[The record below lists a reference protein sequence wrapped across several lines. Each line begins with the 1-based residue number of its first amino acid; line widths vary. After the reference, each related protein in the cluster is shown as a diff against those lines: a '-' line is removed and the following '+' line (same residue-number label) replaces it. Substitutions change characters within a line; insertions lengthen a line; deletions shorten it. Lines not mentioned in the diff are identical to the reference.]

1 MVKSMYSGVTGMK
14 SHQTKMDVIG
24 NNIANVNT
32 YGFKSSRATFRDVYY
47 QNLRNAAAPSAT
59 TGGTGP
65 SGVGYGAS
73 IGSVDLLMT
82 QSSVTN
88 TGNQMDVAIN
98 GDGFFQVMD
107 ADGNTFYTRAGMLDI
122 DSEGNLV
129 DMNGYYV
136 LGTNGSPLGKP
147 ASSDPINI
155 IGQMG
160 SVPAS
165 KSAIEKTINEK
176 LFTVTAGT
184 ETTEGNVNIVLN
196 ASSSLPVG
204 KRAEAVVGTNNIV
217 VTLNAKE
224 SFSSMS
230 DLQEAINTA
239 ITEGNGGKAHPAGDF
254 QFSMDPDT
262 FTEALTGDQVV
273 GQNFG
278 YYAGEVKFP
287 PNGIWGFK
295 FLSAGNEFEVNA
307 DMEFEL
313 ACTEMN
319 GEKVFTMTA
328 TAGNKVYTG
337 EVKQSQMTSSG
348 KLLLKANGSE
358 TDYIEVSYPT
368 FNALLNKVDMSK
380 ALTWTPLAAA
390 PADVAALNAELA
402 AGNLFGGLT
411 GTIPDDITAPN
422 NLVPTL
428 THNPG
433 GTPPFTM
440 TIGQYEATFDKSN
453 CGKNVTF
460 TDGTEE
466 FNLKLPSYEKMLGA
480 ADATSITF
488 PVQAPIEQ
496 ANITNSA
503 PSKDLGMN
511 SFKLTGGTAGGA
523 VEMKDLTGIIIGADG
538 VIVANHGIIGQKEVG
553 RIDLAN
559 FNNPASLIQS
569 GNSYYAASAN
579 SGEAGLAVPGT
590 NGTGTL
596 KTSSLELSNVDLSQ
610 EFADMI
616 TTQRGFQ
623 ANSRLITV
631 SDTMLEELV
640 NLKR

>member
-217 VTLNAKE
+217 VTLNSKE

-278 YYAGEVKFP
+278 YYAGEVQFP

-295 FLSAGNEFEVNA
+295 FLSAGNEFEVN
-307 DMEFEL
+307 DEMVFEM
-313 ACTEMN
+313 AVEKVN
-319 GEKVFTMTA
+319 GEDVFTVTA

-368 FNALLNKVDMSK
+368 YNAVLNKADLQNS
-380 ALTWTPLAAA
+380 PLAWTVD
-390 PADVAALNAELA
+390 PAFADTAALNAALA
-402 AGNLFGGLT
+402 AGTLFGGLS
-411 GTIPDDITAPN
+411 GTIPDTVTASDASLNFTAPD
-422 NLVPTL
+422 TFAL
-428 THNPG
+428 TIAG
-433 GTPPFTM
+433 YS
-440 TIGQYEATFDKSN
+440 QTFKKSD
-453 CGKNVTF
+453 CGKNITLTGG
-460 TDGTEE
+460 TDPAEIT
-466 FNLKLPSYEKMLGA
+466 LKLPSYEKLLAA
-480 ADATSITF
+480 ADSGTLVFAASDAI
-488 PVQAPIEQ
+488 PQE
-496 ANITNSA
+496 NITNSA

>member
-217 VTLNAKE
+217 VTLNSKE

-278 YYAGEVKFP
+278 YYAGEVQFP

-295 FLSAGNEFEVNA
+295 FLSAGNEFEVN
-307 DMEFEL
+307 DEMVFEM
-313 ACTEMN
+313 AVEKVN
-319 GEKVFTMTA
+319 GEDVFTVTA

-368 FNALLNKVDMSK
+368 YNAVLNKADLQNS
-380 ALTWTPLAAA
+380 PLAWTVD
-390 PADVAALNAELA
+390 PAFADTAALNAALA
-402 AGNLFGGLT
+402 AGTLFGGLS
-411 GTIPDDITAPN
+411 GTIPDTVTASDASLNFTAPD
-422 NLVPTL
+422 TFAL
-428 THNPG
+428 TIAG
-433 GTPPFTM
+433 YS
-440 TIGQYEATFDKSN
+440 QTFKKSD
-453 CGKNVTF
+453 CGKNITLTGG
-460 TDGTEE
+460 TDPAEIT
-466 FNLKLPSYEKMLGA
+466 LKLPSYEKLLAA
-480 ADATSITF
+480 ADSGTLVF
-488 PVQAPIEQ
+488 APSDAIPQE
-496 ANITNSA
+496 NITNSA

>member
-73 IGSVDLLMT
+73 IGSVDLLMI

-217 VTLNAKE
+217 VTLNSKE

-278 YYAGEVKFP
+278 YYAGEVQFP

-295 FLSAGNEFEVNA
+295 FLSTGNEFEVN
-307 DMEFEL
+307 DEMVFEM
-313 ACTEMN
+313 AVEKVN
-319 GEKVFTMTA
+319 GEDVFTVTA

-368 FNALLNKVDMSK
+368 YNAVLNKADLQNS
-380 ALTWTPLAAA
+380 PLAWSVD
-390 PADVAALNAELA
+390 PAFADTAALNAALA
-402 AGNLFGGLT
+402 AGTLFGGLS
-411 GTIPDDITAPN
+411 GTIPDTVKASDASLNFTAPD
-422 NLVPTL
+422 TFAL
-428 THNPG
+428 TIAG
-433 GTPPFTM
+433 YS
-440 TIGQYEATFDKSN
+440 QTFKKSD
-453 CGKNVTF
+453 CGKNITLTGG
-460 TDGTEE
+460 TDPAEIT
-466 FNLKLPSYEKMLGA
+466 LKLPSYEKLLAA
-480 ADATSITF
+480 ADSGTLVFAASDAI
-488 PVQAPIEQ
+488 PQE
-496 ANITNSA
+496 NITNSA

>member
-82 QSSVTN
+82 RSSVTN

-217 VTLNAKE
+217 VTLNSKE

-278 YYAGEVKFP
+278 YYAGEVQFP

-295 FLSAGNEFEVNA
+295 FLSTGNEFEVN
-307 DMEFEL
+307 DEMVFEM
-313 ACTEMN
+313 AVEKVN
-319 GEKVFTMTA
+319 GEDVFTVTA

-368 FNALLNKVDMSK
+368 YNAVLNKADLQNS
-380 ALTWTPLAAA
+380 PLAWPVD
-390 PADVAALNAELA
+390 PAFADTAALNAALA
-402 AGNLFGGLT
+402 AGTLFGGLS
-411 GTIPDDITAPN
+411 GTIPDTVKASDASLNFTAPD
-422 NLVPTL
+422 TFAL
-428 THNPG
+428 TIAG
-433 GTPPFTM
+433 YS
-440 TIGQYEATFDKSN
+440 QTFKKSD
-453 CGKNVTF
+453 CGKNITLTGG
-460 TDGTEE
+460 TDPAEIT
-466 FNLKLPSYEKMLGA
+466 LKLPSYEKLLAA
-480 ADATSITF
+480 ADSGTLVFAASDAI
-488 PVQAPIEQ
+488 PQE
-496 ANITNSA
+496 NITNSA

>member
-217 VTLNAKE
+217 VTLNSKE

-295 FLSAGNEFEVNA
+295 FLSAGNEFEVN
-307 DMEFEL
+307 DEMVFEM
-313 ACTEMN
+313 AVEKVN
-319 GEKVFTMTA
+319 GEDVFTVTA

-368 FNALLNKVDMSK
+368 YNAVLNKADLQNS
-380 ALTWTPLAAA
+380 PLAWTVD
-390 PADVAALNAELA
+390 PAFADTAALNAALA
-402 AGNLFGGLT
+402 AGTLFGGLS
-411 GTIPDDITAPN
+411 GTIPDTVTVSDASLNFTAPD
-422 NLVPTL
+422 TFAL
-428 THNPG
+428 TIAG
-433 GTPPFTM
+433 YS
-440 TIGQYEATFDKSN
+440 QTFKKSD
-453 CGKNVTF
+453 CGKNITLTGG
-460 TDGTEE
+460 TDPAEIT
-466 FNLKLPSYEKMLGA
+466 LKLPSYEKLLAA
-480 ADATSITF
+480 ADSGTLVFAASDAI
-488 PVQAPIEQ
+488 PQE
-496 ANITNSA
+496 NITNSA

>member
-217 VTLNAKE
+217 VTLNSKE

-295 FLSAGNEFEVNA
+295 FLSAGNEFEVN
-307 DMEFEL
+307 DEMVFEM
-313 ACTEMN
+313 AVEKVN
-319 GEKVFTMTA
+319 GEDVFTVTA

-368 FNALLNKVDMSK
+368 YNAVLNKADLQNS
-380 ALTWTPLAAA
+380 PLAWTVD
-390 PADVAALNAELA
+390 PAFADTAALNAALA
-402 AGNLFGGLT
+402 AGTLFGGLS
-411 GTIPDDITAPN
+411 GTIPDTVTASDASLNFTAPD
-422 NLVPTL
+422 TFAL
-428 THNPG
+428 TIAG
-433 GTPPFTM
+433 YS
-440 TIGQYEATFDKSN
+440 QTFKKSD
-453 CGKNVTF
+453 CGKNITLTGG
-460 TDGTEE
+460 TDPAEIT
-466 FNLKLPSYEKMLGA
+466 LKLPSYEKLLAA
-480 ADATSITF
+480 ADSGTLVFAASDAI
-488 PVQAPIEQ
+488 PQE
-496 ANITNSA
+496 NITNSA

>member
-82 QSSVTN
+82 PSSVTN

-107 ADGNTFYTRAGMLDI
+107 ADGNTFYTRAGLLDI

-217 VTLNAKE
+217 VTLNSKE

-278 YYAGEVKFP
+278 YYAGEVQFP

-295 FLSAGNEFEVNA
+295 FLSAGNEFEVN
-307 DMEFEL
+307 DEMVFEM
-313 ACTEMN
+313 AVEKVN
-319 GEKVFTMTA
+319 GEDVFTVTA

-368 FNALLNKVDMSK
+368 YNAVLNKADLQNS
-380 ALTWTPLAAA
+380 PLAWTVD
-390 PADVAALNAELA
+390 PAFADTAALNAALA
-402 AGNLFGGLT
+402 AGTLFGGLS
-411 GTIPDDITAPN
+411 GTIPDTVKASDASLNFTAPD
-422 NLVPTL
+422 TFAL
-428 THNPG
+428 TIAG
-433 GTPPFTM
+433 YS
-440 TIGQYEATFDKSN
+440 QTFKKSD
-453 CGKNVTF
+453 CGKNITLTGG
-460 TDGTEE
+460 TDPAEIT
-466 FNLKLPSYEKMLGA
+466 LKLPSYEKLLAA
-480 ADATSITF
+480 ADSGTLVFAASDAI
-488 PVQAPIEQ
+488 PQE
-496 ANITNSA
+496 NITNSA

-523 VEMKDLTGIIIGADG
+523 VEMKDLTGIIIGEDG

>member
-1 MVKSMYSGVTGMK
+1 
-14 SHQTKMDVIG
+14 
-24 NNIANVNT
+24 
-32 YGFKSSRATFRDVYY
+32 
-47 QNLRNAAAPSAT
+47 
-59 TGGTGP
+59 
-65 SGVGYGAS
+65 
-73 IGSVDLLMT
+73 
-82 QSSVTN
+82 
-88 TGNQMDVAIN
+88 
-98 GDGFFQVMD
+98 
-107 ADGNTFYTRAGMLDI
+107 
-122 DSEGNLV
+122 
-129 DMNGYYV
+129 
-136 LGTNGSPLGKP
+136 
-147 ASSDPINI
+147 
-155 IGQMG
+155 
-160 SVPAS
+160 
-165 KSAIEKTINEK
+165 
-176 LFTVTAGT
+176 
-184 ETTEGNVNIVLN
+184 
-196 ASSSLPVG
+196 
-204 KRAEAVVGTNNIV
+204 
-217 VTLNAKE
+217 
-224 SFSSMS
+224 
-230 DLQEAINTA
+230 
-239 ITEGNGGKAHPAGDF
+239 
-254 QFSMDPDT
+254 MDPDT

-295 FLSAGNEFEVNA
+295 FLSAGNEFEVN
-307 DMEFEL
+307 DEMVFEM
-313 ACTEMN
+313 AVEKVN
-319 GEKVFTMTA
+319 GEDVFTVTA

-368 FNALLNKVDMSK
+368 YNAVLNKADLQNS
-380 ALTWTPLAAA
+380 PLAWTVD
-390 PADVAALNAELA
+390 PAFADTAALNAALA
-402 AGNLFGGLT
+402 AGTLFGGLS
-411 GTIPDDITAPN
+411 GTIPDTVTASDASLNFTAPD
-422 NLVPTL
+422 TFAL
-428 THNPG
+428 TIAG
-433 GTPPFTM
+433 YS
-440 TIGQYEATFDKSN
+440 QTFKKSD
-453 CGKNVTF
+453 CGKNITLTGG
-460 TDGTEE
+460 TDPAEIT
-466 FNLKLPSYEKMLGA
+466 LKLPSYEKLLAA
-480 ADATSITF
+480 ADSGTLVFAASDAI
-488 PVQAPIEQ
+488 PQE
-496 ANITNSA
+496 NITNSA

>member
-217 VTLNAKE
+217 VTLNSKE

-278 YYAGEVKFP
+278 YYAGEVQFP

-295 FLSAGNEFEVNA
+295 FLSAGNEFEVN
-307 DMEFEL
+307 DEMVFEM
-313 ACTEMN
+313 AVEKVN
-319 GEKVFTMTA
+319 GEDVFTVTA

-368 FNALLNKVDMSK
+368 YNAVLNKADLQNS
-380 ALTWTPLAAA
+380 PLAWTVD
-390 PADVAALNAELA
+390 PAFADTAALNAALA
-402 AGNLFGGLT
+402 AGTLFGGLS
-411 GTIPDDITAPN
+411 GTIPDTVTASDASLNFTAPD
-422 NLVPTL
+422 TFAL
-428 THNPG
+428 TIAG
-433 GTPPFTM
+433 YS
-440 TIGQYEATFDKSN
+440 QTFKKSD
-453 CGKNVTF
+453 CGKNITLTGG
-460 TDGTEE
+460 TDPAEIT
-466 FNLKLPSYEKMLGA
+466 LKLPSYEKLLAA
-480 ADATSITF
+480 ADSGTLVFAASDAI
-488 PVQAPIEQ
+488 PQE
-496 ANITNSA
+496 NITNSA

-523 VEMKDLTGIIIGADG
+523 VEMKDLTGIIIGEDG

>member
-82 QSSVTN
+82 RSSVTN

-217 VTLNAKE
+217 VTLNSKE

-278 YYAGEVKFP
+278 YYAGEVQFP

-295 FLSAGNEFEVNA
+295 FLSAGNEFEVN
-307 DMEFEL
+307 DEMVFEM
-313 ACTEMN
+313 AVEKVN
-319 GEKVFTMTA
+319 GEDVFTVTA

-368 FNALLNKVDMSK
+368 YNAVLNKADLQNS
-380 ALTWTPLAAA
+380 PLAWTVD
-390 PADVAALNAELA
+390 PAFADTAALNAALA
-402 AGNLFGGLT
+402 AGTLFGGLS
-411 GTIPDDITAPN
+411 GTIPDTVTASDASLNFTAPD
-422 NLVPTL
+422 TFAL
-428 THNPG
+428 TIAG
-433 GTPPFTM
+433 YS
-440 TIGQYEATFDKSN
+440 QTFKKSD
-453 CGKNVTF
+453 CGKNITLTGG
-460 TDGTEE
+460 TDPAEIT
-466 FNLKLPSYEKMLGA
+466 LKLPSYEKLLAA
-480 ADATSITF
+480 ADSGTLVF
-488 PVQAPIEQ
+488 APSDAIPQE
-496 ANITNSA
+496 NITNSA

>member
-217 VTLNAKE
+217 VTLNSKE

-295 FLSAGNEFEVNA
+295 FLSAGNEFEVN
-307 DMEFEL
+307 DKMVFEM
-313 ACTEMN
+313 AVEKVN
-319 GEKVFTMTA
+319 GEDVFTVTA

-368 FNALLNKVDMSK
+368 YNAVLNKADLQNS
-380 ALTWTPLAAA
+380 PLAWTVD
-390 PADVAALNAELA
+390 PAFADTAALNAALA
-402 AGNLFGGLT
+402 AGTLFGGLS
-411 GTIPDDITAPN
+411 GTIPDTVKASDASLNFTAPD
-422 NLVPTL
+422 TFAL
-428 THNPG
+428 TIAG
-433 GTPPFTM
+433 YS
-440 TIGQYEATFDKSN
+440 QTFKKSD
-453 CGKNVTF
+453 CGKNITLTGG
-460 TDGTEE
+460 TDPAEIT
-466 FNLKLPSYEKMLGA
+466 LKLPSYEKLLAA
-480 ADATSITF
+480 ADSGTLVFAAFDAI
-488 PVQAPIEQ
+488 PQE
-496 ANITNSA
+496 NITNSA

>member
-82 QSSVTN
+82 PSSVTN

-217 VTLNAKE
+217 VTLNSKE

-278 YYAGEVKFP
+278 YYAGEVQFP

-295 FLSAGNEFEVNA
+295 FLSAGNEFEVN
-307 DMEFEL
+307 DEMVFEM
-313 ACTEMN
+313 AVEKVN
-319 GEKVFTMTA
+319 GEDVFTVTA

-368 FNALLNKVDMSK
+368 YNAVLNKADLQNS
-380 ALTWTPLAAA
+380 PLAWTVD
-390 PADVAALNAELA
+390 PAFADTAALNAALA
-402 AGNLFGGLT
+402 AGTLFGGLS
-411 GTIPDDITAPN
+411 GTIPDTVTASDASLNFTAPD
-422 NLVPTL
+422 TFAL
-428 THNPG
+428 TIAG
-433 GTPPFTM
+433 YS
-440 TIGQYEATFDKSN
+440 QTFKKSD
-453 CGKNVTF
+453 CGKNITLTGG
-460 TDGTEE
+460 TDPAEIT
-466 FNLKLPSYEKMLGA
+466 LKLPSYEKLLAA
-480 ADATSITF
+480 ADSGTLVF
-488 PVQAPIEQ
+488 APSDAIPQE
-496 ANITNSA
+496 NITNSA

>member
-295 FLSAGNEFEVNA
+295 FLSAGNEFEVN
-307 DMEFEL
+307 D
-313 ACTEMN
+313 EM
-319 GEKVFTMTA
+319 VFTMEVEKVNGEDVFTVKA
-328 TAGNKVYTG
+328 TAGNKEYVG

-368 FNALLNKVDMSK
+368 YNAVLNKADLQNS
-380 ALTWTPLAAA
+380 PLAWTVD
-390 PADVAALNAELA
+390 PAFADTAALNAALA
-402 AGNLFGGLT
+402 AGTLFGGLS
-411 GTIPDDITAPN
+411 GTIPDTVTASDASLNFTAPD
-422 NLVPTL
+422 TFAL
-428 THNPG
+428 TIAG
-433 GTPPFTM
+433 YS
-440 TIGQYEATFDKSN
+440 QTFKKSD
-453 CGKNVTF
+453 CGKNITL
-460 TDGTEE
+460 TGGADPAEIT
-466 FNLKLPSYEKMLGA
+466 LKLPSYEKLLAA
-480 ADATSITF
+480 ADSGTLVFAASDAI
-488 PVQAPIEQ
+488 PQE
-496 ANITNSA
+496 NITNSA

>member
-122 DSEGNLV
+122 DSKGNLV

-217 VTLNAKE
+217 VTLNSKE

-278 YYAGEVKFP
+278 YYAGEVQFP

-295 FLSAGNEFEVNA
+295 FLSTGNEFEVN
-307 DMEFEL
+307 DEMVFEM
-313 ACTEMN
+313 AVEKVN
-319 GEKVFTMTA
+319 GEDVFTVTA

-368 FNALLNKVDMSK
+368 YNAVLNKADLQNS
-380 ALTWTPLAAA
+380 PLAWTVD
-390 PADVAALNAELA
+390 PAFADTAALNAALA
-402 AGNLFGGLT
+402 AGTLFGGLS
-411 GTIPDDITAPN
+411 GTIPDTVTASDASLNFTAPD
-422 NLVPTL
+422 TFAL
-428 THNPG
+428 TIAG
-433 GTPPFTM
+433 YS
-440 TIGQYEATFDKSN
+440 QTFKKSD
-453 CGKNVTF
+453 CGKNITLTGG
-460 TDGTEE
+460 TDPAEIT
-466 FNLKLPSYEKMLGA
+466 LKLPSYEKLLAA
-480 ADATSITF
+480 ADSGTLVFAASDAI
-488 PVQAPIEQ
+488 PQE
-496 ANITNSA
+496 NITNSA

>member
-82 QSSVTN
+82 PSSVTN

-217 VTLNAKE
+217 VTLNSKE

-295 FLSAGNEFEVNA
+295 FLSAGNEFEVN
-307 DMEFEL
+307 DEMVFEM
-313 ACTEMN
+313 AVEKVN
-319 GEKVFTMTA
+319 GEDVFTVTA

-368 FNALLNKVDMSK
+368 YNAVLNKADLQNS
-380 ALTWTPLAAA
+380 PLAWTVD
-390 PADVAALNAELA
+390 PAFADTAALNAALA
-402 AGNLFGGLT
+402 AGTLFGGLS
-411 GTIPDDITAPN
+411 GTIPDTVTASDASLNFTAPD
-422 NLVPTL
+422 TFAL
-428 THNPG
+428 TIAG
-433 GTPPFTM
+433 YS
-440 TIGQYEATFDKSN
+440 QTFKKSD
-453 CGKNVTF
+453 CGKNITLTGG
-460 TDGTEE
+460 TDPAEIT
-466 FNLKLPSYEKMLGA
+466 LKLPSYEKLLAA
-480 ADATSITF
+480 ADSGTLVFAASDAI
-488 PVQAPIEQ
+488 PQE
-496 ANITNSA
+496 NITNSA

>member
-82 QSSVTN
+82 KSSVTN

-217 VTLNAKE
+217 VTLNSKE

-278 YYAGEVKFP
+278 YYAGEVQFP

-295 FLSAGNEFEVNA
+295 FLSTGNEFEVN
-307 DMEFEL
+307 DEMVFEM
-313 ACTEMN
+313 AVEKVN
-319 GEKVFTMTA
+319 GEDVFTVTA

-368 FNALLNKVDMSK
+368 YNAVLNKADLQNS
-380 ALTWTPLAAA
+380 PLAWPVD
-390 PADVAALNAELA
+390 PAFADTAALNAALA
-402 AGNLFGGLT
+402 AGTLFGGLS
-411 GTIPDDITAPN
+411 GTIPDTVKASDASLNFTAPD
-422 NLVPTL
+422 TFAL
-428 THNPG
+428 TIAG
-433 GTPPFTM
+433 YS
-440 TIGQYEATFDKSN
+440 QTFKKSD
-453 CGKNVTF
+453 CGKNITLTGG
-460 TDGTEE
+460 TDPAEIT
-466 FNLKLPSYEKMLGA
+466 LKLPSYEKLLAA
-480 ADATSITF
+480 ADSGTLVFAASDAI
-488 PVQAPIEQ
+488 PQE
-496 ANITNSA
+496 NITNSA